1 MGVLRSY
8 LCSPLFVDFPL
19 ADRPAGL
26 RPWRIGLRTS
36 ALADRPAVLR
46 LRCGDT
52 PAFRTIRRKTE
63 VFNMYID
70 RKTLLELAEKELNTK
85 AGANG
90 DWCIDWL
97 KRIWWNEINSAICD
111 VTRRNP

>member
-1 MGVLRSY
+1 
-8 LCSPLFVDFPL
+8 
-19 ADRPAGL
+19 
-26 RPWRIGLRTS
+26 
-36 ALADRPAVLR
+36 
-46 LRCGDT
+46 
-52 PAFRTIRRKTE
+52 
-63 VFNMYID
+63 MYID